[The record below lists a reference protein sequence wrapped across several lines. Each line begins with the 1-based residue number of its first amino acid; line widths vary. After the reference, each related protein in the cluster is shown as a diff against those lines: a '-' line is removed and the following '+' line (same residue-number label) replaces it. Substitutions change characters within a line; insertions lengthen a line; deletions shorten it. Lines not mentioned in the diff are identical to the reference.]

1 MKLSEASPGTQATF
15 DWEEAHIP
23 VVRRLGWREGRQAD
37 VWIRAVLETMS
48 RPYTVKWAEAW
59 ASKERIAKR
68 RANLGTRGR
77 NRAAQYQE
85 KYREAAR
92 ERKRREEQERQS
104 LIDYNRER
112 AEAIADYEKRQAEY
126 ECKGVSADALVEYLK
141 QRLRI
146 QNPRE
151 WDQFANRGD
160 IGGMERHILEKTYE
174 RIMAEEQDD
183 SP

>member
-1 MKLSEASPGTQATF
+1 M
-15 DWEEAHIP
+15 
-23 VVRRLGWREGRQAD
+23 
-37 VWIRAVLETMS
+37 
-48 RPYTVKWAEAW
+48 
-59 ASKERIAKR
+59 
-68 RANLGTRGR
+68 
-77 NRAAQYQE
+77 
-85 KYREAAR
+85 
-92 ERKRREEQERQS
+92 
-104 LIDYNRER
+104 IDYNRER
-112 AEAIADYEKRQAEY
+112 AKAIADYEKRQAEY

-160 IGGMERHILEKTYE
+160 IGGMERHILEKAYE